1 MRSLNKLLW
10 LQRLLNH
17 IRLTIYNNFW
27 GMSVDPS
34 ARISMTAKLDRTYP
48 KGVHVHRNSYIAFGA
63 TLLTHDR
70 TRGVYLET
78 VIEENCFIGARSI
91 IMPGVTVGHNSIV
104 AAGAVVTRDVP
115 PASIVAGNPA
125 QIIRSGI
132 EVGRYGRFLSA
143 DQPSGYQKDP
153 AVISTAALP
162 AENIQ
167 SSFSPSART
176 SS

>member
-10 LQRLLNH
+10 LQKLLNR
-17 IRLTIYNNFW
+17 IRLAIYNDFW

-48 KGVHVHRNSYIAFGA
+48 KGVHVRKDSYIAFGA

-70 TRGVYLET
+70 TRGVYLDT
-78 VIEENCFIGARSI
+78 VVEENCFIGARSI
-91 IMPGVTVGHNSIV
+91 IMPGVTIGHNSIV
-104 AAGAVVTRDVP
+104 AAGAVVTKNVP

-143 DQPSGYQKDP
+143 DQPSGYRKDT
-153 AVISTAALP
+153 AVTDRTVLSEGHARSSSGISTEAL
-162 AENIQ
+162 
-167 SSFSPSART
+167 S
-176 SS
+176 